1 MTTLNE
7 LFAAADVI
15 GAKYQSGT
23 ERSAYQAELDAVM
36 ADIAGMIDPVAYAE
50 ESLAISNK
58 ALAEI
63 EVAGNMSHAL
73 ATEALEKYPLL

>member
-1 MTTLNE
+1 
-7 LFAAADVI
+7 
-15 GAKYQSGT
+15 
-23 ERSAYQAELDAVM
+23 M